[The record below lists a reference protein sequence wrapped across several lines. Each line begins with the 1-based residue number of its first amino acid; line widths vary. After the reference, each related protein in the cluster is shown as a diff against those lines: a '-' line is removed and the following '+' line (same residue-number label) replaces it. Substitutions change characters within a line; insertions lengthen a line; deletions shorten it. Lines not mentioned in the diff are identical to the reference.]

1 MLKKQ
6 KEKRKLSL
14 IERIKLKI
22 ANTALRIAD
31 SLLAKEKERVV
42 EVMMEVEKA
51 RTPDR
56 HQQLNRRKVDF
67 MDDDQ
72 FDKKGE
78 QDMKEFYGDLVDMV
92 SYHIRDK
99 SALTIAGPLMAHAMK
114 IYKSVLPPED
124 YDNIIF
130 HIYEGRHNI
139 EPIDLP
145 QEGDKKN
152 NTVH

>member
-6 KEKRKLSL
+6 EEKRKLSL
-14 IERIKLKI
+14 VERIKLKI
-22 ANTALRIAD
+22 ATTALKFAD

-42 EVMMEVEKA
+42 EAMMEVEKA
-51 RTPDR
+51 RKPDR
-56 HQQLNRRKVDF
+56 HQLLNRRSVDT
-67 MDDDQ
+67 MTDEE

-78 QDMKEFYGDLVDMV
+78 QDMKDFYGDLVDMV

-114 IYKSVLPPED
+114 IYRSVLPPED

-139 EPIDLP
+139 EPLDLP